1 MGDAAALGTHSALQ
15 GGEDVTQTE
24 NFLLQLRN
32 LGGSPQGSLPAQNR
46 IRHCA
51 APSSIS
57 GGGVGEFLSF
67 FSPIRRVKT
76 KDLS

>member
-46 IRHCA
+46 ILR
-51 APSSIS
+51 SSIVYLWGS
-57 GGGVGEFLSF
+57 LGSF
-67 FSPIRRVKT
+67 FPFF
-76 KDLS
+76 LL